1 VECKEFGFAILDKI
15 PCNYIYDLS
24 REQVTYFSNKN
35 VITLMKAN
43 KGKKVDWAQIMYN
56 SLCSELD

>member
-1 VECKEFGFAILDKI
+1 VECKEFGFVILDEI
-15 PCNYIYDLS
+15 PCNYICDLS
-24 REQVTYFSNKN
+24 RQKVIYFNNKN

-43 KGKKVDWAQIMYN
+43 KKKKVDWAQIMYH